1 MPNWAYT
8 QYHAV
13 GDKEQLKK
21 LHSIMDELES
31 MKAPGLHENGFGST
45 WLGNLVIKLGG
56 DWEKIYC
63 RGYWDN
69 LLLHS
74 DGSVSFS
81 VESAWDEPDEVREFI
96 EEKFPDIKL
105 YYQCEESGMCI
116 YKTNDYSG
124 QYFPE
129 KYYLWVEDG
138 ETEYYTTIEVLANEV
153 ENITGSKN
161 LKTLDSC
168 KKALES
174 YSRKNQ
180 DLCYTLE
187 EFSVVDD

>member
-13 GDKEQLKK
+13 GDKEQLQQ
-21 LHSIMDELES
+21 LHSVMDELEC
-31 MKAPGLHENGFGST
+31 MKEPGLHENGFGPS
-45 WLGNLVIKLGG
+45 WLGNLIIKLGG

-69 LLLHS
+69 LLLHD
-74 DGSVSFS
+74 DGTVSFS
-81 VESAWDEPDEVREFI
+81 VESAWDEPNEVREFI
-96 EEKFPDIKL
+96 EKTFPDIKL

-116 YKTNDYSG
+116 YKTNDDTG

-129 KYYLWVEDG
+129 KYYLWVEDR
-138 ETEYYTTIEVLANEV
+138 ETEYYTTIEALANEV
-153 ENITGSKN
+153 ENITRSKN

-174 YSRKNQ
+174 YSRKNH

>member
-21 LHSIMDELES
+21 LYSVMDELEC
-31 MKAPGLHENGFGST
+31 MKAPGLYENGFGST

-56 DWEKIYC
+56 DWNKVYC
-63 RGYWDN
+63 RGSWDN
-69 LLLHS
+69 LQLHD
-74 DGSVSFS
+74 DGTVSFS
-81 VESAWDEPDEVREFI
+81 VESAWDELNEVREFI
-96 EEKFPDIKL
+96 EVKFPDIHI
-105 YYQCEESGMCI
+105 YYQTEEPGMGI
-116 YKTNDYSG
+116 YKTNDNTG

-129 KYYLWVEDG
+129 KYYLWVEDN
-138 ETEYYTTIEVLANEV
+138 ETEYHNNLESLIRDV

-161 LKTLDSC
+161 LRTLDSC
-168 KKALES
+168 RKALES
-174 YSRKNQ
+174 YSRKNH